1 MASEAVGAHF
11 GDAAAVAR
19 YAEGP
24 PRMVPGFDGLHRMM
38 AVLLAEGMGA
48 EAEVLV
54 LGAGGGLELRTL
66 ARAQPGWR
74 FTGVDPSGPMLALA
88 REAVSENIGRVT
100 LVEGVI
106 DDAPAGPFDAA
117 TCLLTLHF
125 LLAEER
131 LRTLRAL
138 HGRMR
143 IGAPFVAA
151 HLSAPREGRARWI
164 DRYAAFAMAQGLP
177 EAQAAQAGVA
187 VGDRLPILDPTE
199 DEAILREAGFGQVE
213 LFYTGLA
220 FRGWV
225 ARA

>member
-1 MASEAVGAHF
+1 MSGESVSAHF

-38 AVLLAEGMGA
+38 AILLAEGTGT

-66 ARAQPGWR
+66 AAAQPGWR
-74 FTGVDPSGPMLALA
+74 FTGVDPSAPMLALA
-88 REAVSENIGRVT
+88 REAVGAEMARMT

-106 DDAPAGPFDAA
+106 DDAPEGPFDAA

-125 LLAEER
+125 LEAEDR

-138 HGRMR
+138 HRR
-143 IGAPFVAA
+143 LRPGAPFVAA

-164 DRYAAFAMAQGLP
+164 DRYAAFAGIAP
-177 EAQAAQAGVA
+177 AQAREGV
-187 VGDRLPILDPTE
+187 GQRLPILDPAE
-199 DEAILREAGFGQVE
+199 DEAILREAGFGGVE
-213 LFYTGLA
+213 MFYAGLA

>member
-1 MASEAVGAHF
+1 MASGNLGAHF
-11 GDAAAVAR
+11 GDAAAVKR

-24 PRMVPGFDGLHRMM
+24 PRTVPGFDGLHRMT
-38 AVLLAEGMGA
+38 AVLLAEGTGA

-66 ARAQPGWR
+66 AQAQAGWR
-74 FTGVDPSGPMLALA
+74 FTGVDPSAPMLALA
-88 REAVSENIGRVT
+88 REAVGEDIGRVT
-100 LVEGVI
+100 FVEGVI
-106 DDAPAGPFDAA
+106 DDAPTRPFDAA

-125 LLAEER
+125 LPAEER

-138 HGRMR
+138 HGRLR
-143 IGAPFVAA
+143 AGAPFVAA

-164 DRYAAFAMAQGLP
+164 DRYSAFAVAQGLP
-177 EAQAAQAGVA
+177 EAQAAQGRVA
-187 VGDRLPILDPTE
+187 VGERLPILDPTE
-199 DEAILREAGFGQVE
+199 DEAILREAGFQDVE
-213 LFYTGLA
+213 LFYAGLA

>member
-1 MASEAVGAHF
+1 MSGEGAGGHF
-11 GDAAAVAR
+11 DDPAAVAR

-38 AVLLAEGMGA
+38 AILLAEGTA
-48 EAEVLV
+48 PVAEVLV

-66 ARAQPGWR
+66 ATAQPGWR
-74 FTGVDPSGPMLALA
+74 FTGVDPSAAMLALA
-88 REAVSENIGRVT
+88 RETVGADMARVT

-117 TCLLTLHF
+117 TCFLTLHF
-125 LLAEER
+125 LEAEER

-138 HGRMR
+138 HRR
-143 IGAPFVAA
+143 LRPGAPFVVA
-151 HLSAPREGRARWI
+151 HLCAPREGRARWI
-164 DRYAAFAMAQGLP
+164 DRYAAFAGIAPMQ
-177 EAQAAQAGVA
+177 AQAGV
-187 VGDRLPILDPTE
+187 GQRLPILDPVE
-199 DEAILREAGFGQVE
+199 DEAILRDAGFDGVD
-213 LFYTGLA
+213 LFYAGLA

>member
-1 MASEAVGAHF
+1 MAGGNPGAHF

-38 AVLLAEGMGA
+38 AILLAEA
-48 EAEVLV
+48 TEARAEVLV

-66 ARAQPGWR
+66 ATAQPEWR
-74 FTGVDPSGPMLALA
+74 FTGVDPSAPMLALA
-88 REAVSENIGRVT
+88 REAVGADIGRVT

-125 LLAEER
+125 LPAEER

-138 HGRMR
+138 HGRLR
-143 IGAPFVAA
+143 PGAPFVAA
-151 HLSAPREGRARWI
+151 HLSVPRAGRDRWI
-164 DRYAAFAMAQGLP
+164 DRYAAFAAAQGLP
-177 EAQAAQAGVA
+177 AAQAVQARVA
-187 VGDRLPILDPTE
+187 VGERLPILDPAE
-199 DEAILREAGFGQVE
+199 DEAILRDAGFGEVE
-213 LFYTGLA
+213 LFFAGLA

>member
-1 MASEAVGAHF
+1 MSGESVSAHF

-38 AVLLAEGMGA
+38 AILLAEGTGT
-48 EAEVLV
+48 EVEVLV

-66 ARAQPGWR
+66 AAAQPGWR
-74 FTGVDPSGPMLALA
+74 FTGVDPSAPMLALA
-88 REAVSENIGRVT
+88 REAVGAEMARMT

-106 DDAPAGPFDAA
+106 DDAPEGPFDAA

-125 LLAEER
+125 LEAEDR

-138 HGRMR
+138 HRR
-143 IGAPFVAA
+143 LRPGAPFVAA

-164 DRYAAFAMAQGLP
+164 DRYAAFAGIAP
-177 EAQAAQAGVA
+177 AQAREGV
-187 VGDRLPILDPTE
+187 GQRLPILDPAE
-199 DEAILREAGFGQVE
+199 DEAILREAGFGGVE
-213 LFYTGLA
+213 MFYAGLT

>member
-1 MASEAVGAHF
+1 MSGESISAHF

-38 AVLLAEGMGA
+38 AILLAEGTGT

-66 ARAQPGWR
+66 AAAQPGWR
-74 FTGVDPSGPMLALA
+74 FTGVDPSAPMLALA
-88 REAVSENIGRVT
+88 REAVGAEMARMT

-106 DDAPAGPFDAA
+106 DDAPEGPFDAA

-125 LLAEER
+125 LEAEDR

-138 HGRMR
+138 HRR
-143 IGAPFVAA
+143 LRPGAPFVAA

-164 DRYAAFAMAQGLP
+164 DRYAAFAGIAP
-177 EAQAAQAGVA
+177 AQAREGV
-187 VGDRLPILDPTE
+187 GQRLPILDPAE
-199 DEAILREAGFGQVE
+199 DEAILREAGFGGVE
-213 LFYTGLA
+213 MFYAGLA

>member
-1 MASEAVGAHF
+1 MAGRNLGAHF

-38 AVLLAEGMGA
+38 AVLLAEGTGA
-48 EAEVLV
+48 EADVLV
-54 LGAGGGLELRTL
+54 LGAGGGLELRML
-66 ARAQPGWR
+66 AQAQPGWR
-74 FTGVDPSGPMLALA
+74 FTGVDPSAPMLALA
-88 REAVSENIGRVT
+88 REAVGHDISRVM
-100 LVEGVI
+100 LIEGVI
-106 DDAPAGPFDAA
+106 DDAPPGPFDAA

-125 LLAEER
+125 LPAEER

-138 HGRMR
+138 HDRLR
-143 IGAPFVAA
+143 PGAPFVAA
-151 HLSAPREGRARWI
+151 HLSAPREGRAKWI
-164 DRYAAFAMAQGLP
+164 DRYAAFAVAQGLP

-187 VGDRLPILDPTE
+187 VGERLPILDPIE
-199 DEAILREAGFGQVE
+199 DQAILREAGFGGIE
-213 LFYTGLA
+213 LFYAGLA

>member
-1 MASEAVGAHF
+1 MSGESVSAHF

-38 AVLLAEGMGA
+38 AILLAEGTGT

-66 ARAQPGWR
+66 AAAQPGWR
-74 FTGVDPSGPMLALA
+74 FTGVDPSAPMLALA
-88 REAVSENIGRVT
+88 REAVGAEMARMT

-106 DDAPAGPFDAA
+106 DDAPEGPFDAA
-117 TCLLTLHF
+117 SCLLTLHF
-125 LLAEER
+125 LEAEDR

-138 HGRMR
+138 HRR
-143 IGAPFVAA
+143 LRPGAPFVAA
-151 HLSAPREGRARWI
+151 HLSSPREGRARWI
-164 DRYAAFAMAQGLP
+164 DRYAAFAGIAP
-177 EAQAAQAGVA
+177 AQAREGV
-187 VGDRLPILDPTE
+187 GQRLPILDPAE
-199 DEAILREAGFGQVE
+199 DEAILREAGFGGVE
-213 LFYTGLA
+213 MFYAGLA
-220 FRGWV
+220 FRDWV